1 MSYSNPER
9 IQYAM
14 PAVTS
19 VTAAA
24 TIATINGPK
33 GKAGRIADIVAHVT
47 TTHVLGS
54 SAQTKL
60 NVGHGSGGDLTAMAS
75 YATPAATAGA
85 QLSATR
91 VAGALKT
98 GFRLPAD
105 TAVLVNTIANAG
117 GSAAGVISYTVVID
131 WF

>member
-14 PAVTS
+14 PSVTS

-33 GKAGRIADIVAHVT
+33 GKAGRIADIIAHVT

-54 SAQTKL
+54 TTVTKL
-60 NVGHGSGGDLTAMAS
+60 NVGYGSGGNLLAMAS

-85 QLSATR
+85 QLSATNLT
-91 VAGALKT
+91 GALKPD
-98 GFRLPAD
+98 FRLPAD
-105 TAVLVNTIANAG
+105 TAILVSTIANSG
-117 GSAAGVISYTVVID
+117 GSAAGVITYTVVVD

>member
-14 PAVTS
+14 PSVTA

-33 GKAGRIADIVAHVT
+33 GKSGRIADIIAHVT

-54 SAQTKL
+54 SAVTKL
-60 NVGHGSGGDLTAMAS
+60 NVGYGSGDNLLAMAS
-75 YATPAATAGA
+75 YAPPAATAGA
-85 QLSATR
+85 QLSATN
-91 VAGALKT
+91 VADALKPT
-98 GFRLPAD
+98 FRLPAD
-105 TAVLVNTIANAG
+105 TPVLVSTIANAG
-117 GSAAGVISYTVVID
+117 GDAAGVISYSIAID

>member
-14 PAVTS
+14 PSVTS

-24 TIATINGPK
+24 TIATISGPK
-33 GKAGRIADIVAHVT
+33 GKSGRIADIVAHVT

-54 SAQTKL
+54 STVTKL

-91 VAGALKT
+91 VTGALKPT
-98 GFRLPAD
+98 FRLPKD
-105 TAVLVNTIANAG
+105 TPVLVSTIANSG
-117 GSAAGVISYTVVID
+117 GDAAGVISYTVVVD